1 MEKAGMKQTVKT
13 DLKNLI
19 WDWSNKWW
27 FALNILC
34 TIIYLMWRI
43 FFTIP
48 FGYGFI
54 SVFVGIALLI
64 VETLGMVEAL
74 VHYANMYNT
83 RDYPK
88 PDVPLELFPDVDV
101 FISTYNEDIVL
112 LAKTICACK
121 RMEYPDKNKVHI
133 YLCDDGHRET
143 MKMLASQL
151 GVHYLDRET
160 HEGQKAG
167 NLNNALAHSHSPY
180 ILTLDADMLPQS
192 CFLMETIPYCVD
204 AELRNKDKKPEDQV
218 KLGFIQTPQAF
229 YDLDLFQFNLHSE
242 QKIPN
247 EQDYFYR
254 DIEVART
261 RTNSCIYGGSNTIIS
276 REALN
281 DIGGFYMDAITEDF
295 ATGLLIQKKG
305 YVSLGLGKVLASG
318 MSANELQNLIQQR
331 VRWARGVISTGRKM
345 HIFTSKDLSFGQKM
359 NYWASIWY
367 WYAPVKRFF
376 YIMSPILYAVF
387 GYMIFRCSLME
398 VLIFWLPMYVTSNIS
413 LKRLSNNIRNT
424 KWTSIYEYA
433 LFPYMLLPVLLE
445 TFGISLKKFKVTN
458 KGSVEEDAS
467 GKLVYQMPFVLLIV
481 LSVIGI
487 INCIKIMF
495 DSGSMGPIVVL
506 FWLIVNLYNMV
517 MCLFFISGRKTYR
530 KSERVEVQL
539 PAVLH
544 VNGKDY
550 PCMTRDI
557 SETGAAIY
565 MDEPHLLNVY
575 EKSGVSLEIQDRNYH
590 AEMMCE
596 IKFTKEEKS
605 REKPWLYT
613 MEFIG
618 FKSERGYDNLLGIC
632 YDRIPTKPQG
642 LQKKT
647 GIYDDLSTNIGRRS
661 VPVFRLKRYF
671 PRIEIHNTLSY
682 ASASGRGMAK
692 IVDFNYQFFL
702 IDGEPLEH
710 EIIFQLAGH
719 NLKTKLSRKIRNMCL
734 YEVQNFEEIY
744 NDQNVCD
751 EIMEAILKLRARQIE
766 EPVVEKKKDNMHSFN
781 EMDLV

>member
-1 MEKAGMKQTVKT
+1 MKNFFK
-13 DLKNLI
+13 
-19 WDWSNKWW
+19 DWGHRGW
-27 FALNILC
+27 FVLNIFC
-34 TIIYLMWRI
+34 TVVYLMWRI

-48 FGYGFI
+48 FGYGFL
-54 SVFVGIALLI
+54 SVFFGVALLI

-83 RDYPK
+83 RDYKK

-101 FISTYNEDIVL
+101 FISTYNEDVVL

-121 RMEYPDKNKVHI
+121 RMDYPDKNKVHI
-133 YLCDDGHRET
+133 YLCDDGHRES
-143 MKMLASQL
+143 MKRLAAQL
-151 GVHYLDRET
+151 KVNYLDRDT

-167 NLNNALAHSHSPY
+167 NLNHALANSNSPY

-204 AELRNKDKKPEDQV
+204 AELRNRNRKPEDQI
-218 KLGFIQTPQAF
+218 KLGFIQTPQSF
-229 YDLDLFQFNLHSE
+229 YDLDLFQFNLYSE

-281 DIGGFYMDAITEDF
+281 DIGGFYTGAITEDF
-295 ATGLLIQKKG
+295 ATGILIQKKG

-331 VRWARGVISTGRKM
+331 IRWARGVISTGKKM

-387 GYMIFRCSLME
+387 GYMIFRCDLWE
-398 VLIFWLPMYVTSNIS
+398 VLLFWLPMYLTSNIS
-413 LKRLSNNIRNT
+413 LKKLSNNIRNT

-433 LFPYMLLPVLLE
+433 LFPYMLIPVILE
-445 TFGISLKKFKVTN
+445 TFGITLKKFKVTN
-458 KGSVEEDAS
+458 KKTVDNR
-467 GKLVYQMPFVLLIV
+467 KQKDIVYQVPVFILIV

-487 INCIKIMF
+487 INCIRIMF

-506 FWLIVNLYNMV
+506 FWLVANLYHMV
-517 MCLFFISGRKTYR
+517 MCSFFISGREAYR
-530 KSERVEVQL
+530 KAERVEIHI

-544 VNGKDY
+544 VNGIDY
-550 PCMTRDI
+550 ACETKDI
-557 SETGAAIY
+557 SETGAAVY
-565 MDEPHLLNVY
+565 LDKPHLLNVY
-575 EKSGVSLEIQDRNYH
+575 EEAGVSLEITDRDYH
-590 AEMMCE
+590 VEMMCE
-596 IKFTKEEKS
+596 VKFTKEEKN
-605 REKPWLYT
+605 REKPWLYS

-618 FKSERGYDNLLGIC
+618 FKSEQGYDNLLAIC
-632 YDRIPTKPQG
+632 YDRVPTRPQG
-642 LQKKT
+642 LQKAT
-647 GIYDDLSTNIGRRS
+647 GVYDDLSTNIGRRS
-661 VPVFRLKRYF
+661 APVFQLKRHF
-671 PRIEIHNTLSY
+671 PRIDVNNFVAY
-682 ASASGRGMAK
+682 SASCVEGLAK
-692 IVDFNYQFFL
+692 VVDFNYQF
-702 IDGEPLEH
+702 ICVKGEPLDQ
-710 EIIFQLAGH
+710 EIEFHFGRH
-719 NLKTKLSRKIRNMCL
+719 DLKAFKNRQIKNMYL
-734 YEVQNFEEIY
+734 YEIVDFNQTYRE
-744 NDQNVCD
+744 QNVCD
-751 EIMEAILKLRARQIE
+751 EIMEYILHIANTEATEVIE
-766 EPVVEKKKDNMHSFN
+766 NKKTVERGDFN